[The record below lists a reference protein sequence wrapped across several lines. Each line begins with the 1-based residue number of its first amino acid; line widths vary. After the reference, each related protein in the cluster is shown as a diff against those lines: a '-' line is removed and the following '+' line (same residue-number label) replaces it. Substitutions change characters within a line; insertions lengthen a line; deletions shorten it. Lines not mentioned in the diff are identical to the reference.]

1 MQEAEDNGNS
11 GALALAMLTGAV
23 LRCPDED
30 VRTAEVLAALDR
42 LDRLTGEAATVKQFR
57 AALDLP
63 DRWARFKQARD
74 ALTALERALVGR

>member
-1 MQEAEDNGNS
+1 MRDVQDS
-11 GALALAMLTGAV
+11 RSDVDLALAVLIRAV

-30 VRTAEVLAALDR
+30 VRIPEVFSTLDYLDR
-42 LDRLTGEAATVKQFR
+42 QTGERAAAGQLR

-74 ALTALERALVGR
+74 ALNALKRAVVVR

>member
-1 MQEAEDNGNS
+1 MREVQTDQSEAD
-11 GALALAMLTGAV
+11 LALAVLMRAV

-30 VRTAEVLAALDR
+30 VRIPEVFSTLDYLDR
-42 LDRLTGEAATVKQFR
+42 QTGERAAAGQFR

-74 ALTALERALVGR
+74 ALNTLERAVVAR

>member
-1 MQEAEDNGNS
+1 MRDVQDSRGDAD
-11 GALALAMLTGAV
+11 LALAVLMRAV

-30 VRTAEVLAALDR
+30 VRSVEVFSALDR
-42 LDRLTGEAATVKQFR
+42 LDRQTGERAAAGHFR

-74 ALTALERALVGR
+74 ALNALERAVVAR